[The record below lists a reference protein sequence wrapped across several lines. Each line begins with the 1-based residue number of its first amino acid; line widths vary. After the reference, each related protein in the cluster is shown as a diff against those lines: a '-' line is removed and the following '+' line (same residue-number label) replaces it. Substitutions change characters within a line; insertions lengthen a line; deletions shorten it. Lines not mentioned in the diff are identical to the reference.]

1 MPDFSPTEY
10 AVPGFVALVLIEM
23 VWAWRK
29 NRHAYEPK
37 DTLTSLAFGLG
48 STVSGLLFGGL
59 FLALYLFVW
68 EYRMFDL
75 ADGFVA
81 LPGGFGTL
89 DEMF

>member
-29 NRHAYEPK
+29 RPDAYEPK

-48 STVSGLLFGGL
+48 STVSGLLFGGFFFAL
-59 FLALYLFVW
+59 FLWL
-68 EYRMFDL
+68 
-75 ADGFVA
+75 
-81 LPGGFGTL
+81 
-89 DEMF
+89 